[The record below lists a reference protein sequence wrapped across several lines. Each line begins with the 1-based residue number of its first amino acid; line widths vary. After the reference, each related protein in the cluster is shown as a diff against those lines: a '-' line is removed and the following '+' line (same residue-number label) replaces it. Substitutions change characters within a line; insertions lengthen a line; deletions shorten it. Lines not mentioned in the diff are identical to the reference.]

1 MQVYAVLKPM
11 EGRLKKAPRR
21 VVALKRK
28 IDEVSNNPPATIS
41 TTAVVPQ
48 AVAPSDEQNNF
59 DQDIE
64 LLKMIYA
71 NKARKL
77 GPAWVKATINA
88 QSLEGY
94 LPHED

>member
-28 IDEVSNNPPATIS
+28 IDEVSNNPPAT
-41 TTAVVPQ
+41 VVSQ
-48 AVAPSDEQNNF
+48 AIPPNDEQNNF